1 MVKNVHGCAKY
12 YLRGTQTEEIPD
24 IPYFLQESLWLKSR
38 FGMEQI
44 GANKNPARRFRFIMQ
59 GTVAGLQPIAY
70 PIPIGNFFSKRELF
84 YLTGPNDLPRRRD
97 FPFWSGLRVTI

>member
-1 MVKNVHGCAKY
+1 MLYAPNNNSPMVKNVHGCAKY

-44 GANKNPARRFRFIMQ
+44 GANKNPAR
-59 GTVAGLQPIAY
+59 V
-70 PIPIGNFFSKRELF
+70 
-84 YLTGPNDLPRRRD
+84 D
-97 FPFWSGLRVTI
+97 SGLLCKAL